1 MAFVIETNAPS
12 LSLLQTTDWKLL
24 KTTLLHG
31 LLNEYAYIPRFR
43 VRIGI
48 LFGEAVDNT

>member
-1 MAFVIETNAPS
+1 MAFVLETNAPS
-12 LSLLQTTDWKLL
+12 LSLLQKKDLKLL

-31 LLNEYAYIPRFR
+31 LQNKYVYIPRFR
-43 VRIGI
+43 VRIGV